1 MGGGRAVGRTG
12 KELGICFISS
22 ELLTCSEQ
30 VSQEGKVNTVWL
42 IIPVRAPR
50 NVFSDLPSCGWRK
63 HSVLVACVFPPI
75 SLEVL
80 GELGVWVNSDHLCF
94 HIFLSL
100 RMWNV
105 CETHLGKEN
114 ITWASSLNEILDQ
127 MEMFPDSVFAASP
140 WFSYFQ
146 LGQLKSRKE
155 GVYIFWYHGALDWPS
170 WFIHQLWFLPDK

>member
-1 MGGGRAVGRTG
+1 MPVPNHPSPGNPRSVQLEHSGQTNTSKKTFKEMGGGRAVGRTG

-100 RMWNV
+100 RM
-105 CETHLGKEN
+105 
-114 ITWASSLNEILDQ
+114 
-127 MEMFPDSVFAASP
+127 
-140 WFSYFQ
+140 
-146 LGQLKSRKE
+146 
-155 GVYIFWYHGALDWPS
+155 
-170 WFIHQLWFLPDK
+170 